1 MADDVTIGNKAL
13 HHQVADFIKIPLIWL
28 KISSFKNHDCVQV
41 FFQVLIS
48 ASSSLSDCFSLSLS
62 SLARRHSY
70 SNSHGWWVAGCLIH
84 QDGIDIVASIVFTA
98 AAWKRPAF
106 VW

>member
-62 SLARRHSY
+62 PPWL
-70 SNSHGWWVAGCLIH
+70 VVILILIVMV
-84 QDGIDIVASIVFTA
+84 DGLQAV
-98 AAWKRPAF
+98 
-106 VW
+106 